1 MGYENWI
8 SYRYLVASKGRFLTF
23 LNVISIAGVAI
34 GVMALIIV
42 IGVMTGF
49 GNNLREKI
57 IGTTP
62 HIMIEKETAIEDFS
76 ALQKKISAVA
86 EVENSSPYIQG
97 NIFLESSG
105 QAIGLVVRGI
115 DAIKEDKVTKI
126 SQYLI
131 KGHLKELQGDNVVI
145 GSELARYF
153 GYSPGDE
160 ITLISPSSGLSG
172 QGWRYKFTVSGIF
185 TTGMADYDMNV
196 IVIDL
201 IKAQEIFG
209 LPEGFSTGIGVKLQ
223 NPNQSEEV
231 KEKIYNLIGYGYI
244 VKTWIDSNR
253 NLFDA
258 LFLEKWGLFIILTL
272 MVIVASF
279 NIISTLVVTVTS
291 KVHDIGILK
300 SIGVTKK
307 SIRRIFIKQG
317 IFIVVGILGE
327 QGNPKRLDQFLL
339 AGFQLGKVRPDK
351 LPEFTVIFFLKQETI
366 LRDLLIYLLVV
377 AVQIIKFCQIG
388 MLLGNSTKFGLITC
402 QLRL

>member
-8 SYRYLVASKGRFLTF
+8 SYRYLIASKGRFLTF

-62 HIMIEKETAIEDFS
+62 HIMIEKETTIENYSAI
-76 ALQKKISAVA
+76 QKNISNIA
-86 EVENSSPYIQG
+86 EVENSAPYVQG

-131 KGHLKELQGDNVVI
+131 KGDLKELKGDNVII

-172 QGWRYKFTVSGIF
+172 QGWRYKFKISGIF

-196 IVIDL
+196 IAIDI

-291 KVHDIGILK
+291 KIHDIGILK

-317 IFIVVGILGE
+317 LFIGSLGTFW
-327 QGNPKRLDQFLL
+327 G
-339 AGFQLGKVRPDK
+339 V
-351 LPEFTVIFFLKQETI
+351 
-366 LRDLLIYLLVV
+366 
-377 AVQIIKFCQIG
+377 
-388 MLLGNSTKFGLITC
+388 LLGVSISYILKNYVKVPKEIYSIDHVPVELQMFDMFVIVAAALIISYLATIYPAAKAASLEPVEA
-402 QLRL
+402 LRYE